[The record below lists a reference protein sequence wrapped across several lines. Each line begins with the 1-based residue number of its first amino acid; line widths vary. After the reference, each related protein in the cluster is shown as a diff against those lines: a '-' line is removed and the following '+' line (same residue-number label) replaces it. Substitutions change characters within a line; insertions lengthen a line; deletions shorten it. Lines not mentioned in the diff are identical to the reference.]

1 MTLLDEVNL
10 GKKSIKFWHGID
22 IEKILAHSNKG
33 DDGLMIVI
41 IESINQEIRNSKIE
55 SIINNKVYTVE
66 NLLSTLDNNYICIYQ
81 TSGSIE
87 PKVMVDILKQKYDD
101 VFKPSILG
109 PIKGF
114 EIF

>member
-1 MTLLDEVNL
+1 MMTLLDEINL
-10 GKKSIKFWHGID
+10 GEKSVKFWYGID
-22 IEKILAHSNKG
+22 IEKILSHSAKG
-33 DDGLMIVI
+33 ADGFMIVL

-81 TSGSIE
+81 TSGIE
-87 PKVMVDILKQKYDD
+87 PKVMVDILKQKYD
-101 VFKPSILG
+101 VNKSSILS
-109 PIKGF
+109 PIKEF